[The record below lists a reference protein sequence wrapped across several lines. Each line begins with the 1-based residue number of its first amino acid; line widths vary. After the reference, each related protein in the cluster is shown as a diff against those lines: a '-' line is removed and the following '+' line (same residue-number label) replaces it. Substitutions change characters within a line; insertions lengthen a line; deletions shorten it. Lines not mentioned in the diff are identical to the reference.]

1 MRSLLPLLLTVVA
14 CTGEDPE
21 DLDSDVIERFDP
33 SDPADWDALFPA
45 PDDWQT
51 TGPGLGRVTFAAED
65 LWEGCAFLQGD
76 PDKTKDHH
84 NLVVMHDGYLVMPWS
99 PEDGG
104 GGVTLY
110 DVSDPCNPTKVGE
123 GWSDRMRESHS
134 LGFAVI
140 DGRTYMAVDYLAPWD
155 EVTERHPGGGVGF
168 WDLTDPTAPT
178 WAGDVDIEGHAYPD
192 SYLRLTLSV
201 FWQGDHVYA
210 STAFNG
216 VAIVDA
222 SDPTQAT
229 EVGRAVTVGHQVG
242 TFHVWGNQAIASSAG
257 LARTVMWDVSDPV
270 APQPVLGGDF
280 NVVGE
285 PGGIPVAYY
294 FANVTADY
302 ALFARKDTNGG
313 PILYDVSDPSA
324 PTFVGHLEQPDGD
337 GGYIF
342 EQNGFLFQG
351 ESDYGA
357 VYDIADPTAPVEVG
371 RVQLKGDLDT
381 LTPLGNL
388 LVAAVDDKANFGEAS
403 MIAPWATEP
412 DSVPPRHG
420 MRSPQ
425 DGAVDQPVTSRI
437 GIVFDEMLE
446 PVSAVEGSVRVV
458 TAAGEPIDVLAQVQ
472 ENILN
477 LSPRAPLPAGETIH
491 VQLPAGGLADVSG
504 NRLEETVQWSFT
516 TAE

>member
-1 MRSLLPLLLTVVA
+1 MRSLLPLVVVWAA
-14 CTGEDPE
+14 CARDPAG
-21 DLDSDVIERFDP
+21 DVGFDVIERFDP
-33 SDPADWDALFPA
+33 SDPSDWDEMFPPA
-45 PDDWQT
+45 DGWET
-51 TGPGLGRVTFAAED
+51 TGPGLGRVTFEADA

-76 PDKTKDHH
+76 PALTKDHH
-84 NLVVMHDGYLVMPWS
+84 NLVVMYDGYLVMPWS

-104 GGVTLY
+104 GGVTLF
-110 DVSDPCNPTKVGE
+110 DVSDPCDPKKVGE
-123 GWSDRMRESHS
+123 GWSDRMRESHT

-140 DGRTYMAVDYLAPWD
+140 DGRTYMAVDHLAPWD
-155 EVTERHPGGGVGF
+155 EDAERYPGGGVGF

-178 WAGDVDIEGHAYPD
+178 WAGDVDIEGHVYPD
-192 SYLRLTLSV
+192 SYTRLTLSV
-201 FWQGDHVYA
+201 FWQGDHVFA

-216 VAIVDA
+216 VAILDA
-222 SDPTQAT
+222 SDPKQAL
-229 EVGRAVTVGHQVG
+229 EVARARTVGHQVG
-242 TFHVWGNQAIASSAG
+242 TFHVWGNRAIASSAG

-270 APQPVLGGDF
+270 APQPILGGDF

-285 PGGIPVAYY
+285 PGGRPVSYY

-302 ALFARKDTNGG
+302 ALFARKDNNGG
-313 PILYDVSDPSA
+313 PILYDVSDPAA
-324 PTFVGHLEQPDGD
+324 PAFVGHLEQLDGD

-351 ESDYGA
+351 ESEYGA
-357 VYDIADPTAPVEVG
+357 VYDIVDPTAPVEVG

-381 LTPLGNL
+381 VTPLGNL
-388 LVAAVDDKANFGEAS
+388 LVAAVDDKANPGEAS
-403 MIAPWATEP
+403 MIAPWTTAP
-412 DSVPPRHG
+412 DDVAPRAG
-420 MRSPQ
+420 MRSPD

-446 PVSAVEGSVRVV
+446 PVSATDGSVRVV
-458 TAAGEPIDVLAQVQ
+458 TEAGEPIAVMAQVQ

-477 LSPRAPLPAGETIH
+477 LSPLEPLPAGETIH

-504 NRLEETVQWSFT
+504 NRLEQSIQWSFT